1 MIYSGPSHSSRPLR
15 AIYGNTKGAVL
26 PMALMAIAMLAVL
39 GTMAITTTMQG
50 FSTRQV
56 AEVLHLS
63 VKTVETY
70 RANVMKKLCL
80 ENARALLYYATQW
93 MSRMG
98 TC

>member
-1 MIYSGPSHSSRPLR
+1 MLRRVVTGRSDAEGTPLTQLSNR
-15 AIYGNTKGAVL
+15 ELEVFRF
-26 PMALMAIAMLAVL
+26 L
-39 GTMAITTTMQG
+39 GQG

-80 ENARALLYYATQW
+80 ENARTFLHYATQW
-93 MSRMG
+93 VSRMG